1 METPYTK
8 DSAVKADID
17 KMLRLCLLAAVTP
30 GTLMFARSLQNY
42 WSKKGKLSLRQY
54 DVLKSMYD
62 ELKGNQ

>member
-1 METPYTK
+1 LTDWYEQPLP
-8 DSAVKADID
+8 IQHGQD
-17 KMLRLCLLAAVTP
+17 KRGHRRGAGG